1 MAATPQWRQV
11 VDHVQAVPERVYE
24 TWTAAD
30 GWNNDTPFGKEF
42 GENLVSWCVI
52 FDWDM
57 YHQVGLAAIVPK
69 VDNVNVFSSWA
80 RARKQWSDYPSVGAW
95 VNLSAGGHTEIVT
108 GFDDTYVYTKGG
120 NSVQAGSTDAGQGN
134 GVWSHRTERRSTRVV
149 GYFAPRFPD
158 GVCPPTAD
166 PHDPRGG
173 PAVTSWRWTAP
184 APATTPP
191 KEVPPVARTLTA
203 DDIEALLSTEF
214 DDPTKPGSEKIT
226 VRGAWWAAYGQAAHA
241 SAAARQ
247 TQAQLGSLQGIVAQL
262 VAILQQ
268 GGTLTVEQAKAAA
281 EAGADAALAKLG
293 EALQD

>member
-1 MAATPQWRQV
+1 M
-11 VDHVQAVPERVYE
+11 
-24 TWTAAD
+24 
-30 GWNNDTPFGKEF
+30 
-42 GENLVSWCVI
+42 
-52 FDWDM
+52 
-57 YHQVGLAAIVPK
+57 
-69 VDNVNVFSSWA
+69 
-80 RARKQWSDYPSVGAW
+80 
-95 VNLSAGGHTEIVT
+95 
-108 GFDDTYVYTKGG
+108 
-120 NSVQAGSTDAGQGN
+120 
-134 GVWSHRTERRSTRVV
+134 
-149 GYFAPRFPD
+149 
-158 GVCPPTAD
+158 
-166 PHDPRGG
+166 
-173 PAVTSWRWTAP
+173 
-184 APATTPP
+184 
-191 KEVPPVARTLTA
+191 ARTLTA